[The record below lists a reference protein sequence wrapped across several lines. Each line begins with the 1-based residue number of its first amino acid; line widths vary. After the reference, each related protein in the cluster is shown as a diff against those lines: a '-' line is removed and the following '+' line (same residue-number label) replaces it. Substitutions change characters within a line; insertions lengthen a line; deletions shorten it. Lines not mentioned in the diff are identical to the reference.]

1 MVDEK
6 NKAKEQK
13 LPEKKGDHEWEE
25 YACEDKIQ
33 VFTREEKG
41 AEAGEGAGI
50 SSIICRVTFET
61 TDML

>member
-1 MVDEK
+1 MVDDK

-13 LPEKKGDHEWEE
+13 LPEDCEWEE